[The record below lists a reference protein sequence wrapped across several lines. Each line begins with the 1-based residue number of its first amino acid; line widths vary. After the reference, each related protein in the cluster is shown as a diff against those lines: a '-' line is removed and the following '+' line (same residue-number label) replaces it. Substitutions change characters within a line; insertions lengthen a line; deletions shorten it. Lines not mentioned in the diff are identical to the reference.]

1 MLDKKVSEDTAKR
14 IKLAHQKLPKLFQ
27 QIKTETKIAYPFKYD
42 CITGKF
48 LYPDLEK
55 QLRKNAACGNGKARA
70 TGFAIPVLGRFPK
83 IFLDT
88 YILKCKLQMT
98 LRLLDTGTECS
109 LRICIGKPCG
119 GVRPLTV
126 GHDDNVFLNGLAQQA
141 IQKEIARLN
150 ILPPNIVS
158 YQKGKGCAD
167 ATIIDLVVKEIA
179 LQNNNFYLAELSD
192 DAEKMFDRLYMEIQ

>member
-1 MLDKKVSEDTAKR
+1 MLDEKVSEDTAKR

-98 LRLLDTGTECS
+98 LRLLDTGTEYRM
-109 LRICIGKPCG
+109 LITNMYR
-119 GVRPLTV
+119 
-126 GHDDNVFLNGLAQQA
+126 
-141 IQKEIARLN
+141 
-150 ILPPNIVS
+150 
-158 YQKGKGCAD
+158 
-167 ATIIDLVVKEIA
+167 
-179 LQNNNFYLAELSD
+179 
-192 DAEKMFDRLYMEIQ
+192 